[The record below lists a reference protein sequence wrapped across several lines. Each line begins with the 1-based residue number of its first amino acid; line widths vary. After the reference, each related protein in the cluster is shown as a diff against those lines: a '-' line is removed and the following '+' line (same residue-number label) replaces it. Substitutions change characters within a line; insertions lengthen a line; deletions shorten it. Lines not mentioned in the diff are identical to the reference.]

1 MPGEFKLVRFKVG
14 GNMFCF
20 VCWGVLQ
27 KLSAQSRV
35 DFEAGCFLKGEG
47 GKRRLP
53 GTFILKNTGENI

>member
-1 MPGEFKLVRFKVG
+1 
-14 GNMFCF
+14 MFCF
-20 VCWGVLQ
+20 VCRGVLQ

-35 DFEAGCFLKGEG
+35 DFEAGCLGGGG